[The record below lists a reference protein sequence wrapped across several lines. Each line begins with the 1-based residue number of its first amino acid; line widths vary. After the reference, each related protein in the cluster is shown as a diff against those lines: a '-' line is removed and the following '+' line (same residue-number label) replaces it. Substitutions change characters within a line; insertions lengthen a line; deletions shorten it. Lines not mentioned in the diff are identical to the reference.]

1 MTLRIDAH
9 VHFYP
14 CYDLRT
20 ALDSLRANLAASSNG
35 AHCMAFLAERSD
47 CHFFAECRERVALLP
62 GAQIQVDRQENVLLL
77 REEGYPDLY
86 IFPGRQITTRERI
99 EILALTTDQSVP
111 DGLPAQEVIARVREN
126 GGVAVVNWAPGKWF
140 FERGK
145 IVENLLA
152 MNRPGTLLVGDTSLR
167 PQGWPMPLLM
177 KRAQAMGFGL
187 VAGSDPLPFPGE
199 ERVMGCYGME
209 VAAPFDPADPAGSV
223 RTILSATGFRP
234 QLIGRRGRP
243 LATLLRLIRNGR
255 VRKDPAHLAAT

>member
-1 MTLRIDAH
+1 MRIDAH
-9 VHFYP
+9 VHIYP

-20 ALDSLRANLAASSNG
+20 ALDSLRANLAASGSG
-35 AHCMAFLAERSD
+35 ECCMAFLAERSD

-62 GAQIQVDRQENVLLL
+62 GARIRVEDKGNVLLM

-86 IFPGRQITTRERI
+86 FFPGRQITTRERL
-99 EILALTTDQSVP
+99 EILALVTDRSVP

-177 KRAQAMGFGL
+177 KRARAMGFGL

-199 ERVMGCYGME
+199 ERVLGSYGME
-209 VAAPFDPADPAGSV
+209 VAAPFDPADPAVSV
-223 RTILSATGFRP
+223 RTILSAPGFRP

-243 LATLLRLIRNGR
+243 LTTLLRLIRNGR
-255 VRKDPAHLAAT
+255 ARKETARSVAA